1 MYALHEHSEGL
12 DENSDSEKTPNT
24 NIGRAATSNYFGPDD
39 EGTNGSDEFDQARV
53 NHHAA
58 VNFNVDGLKVGL
70 PNSPPVFKKK
80 KKSKKISK
88 KVLIF
93 FQNKNSKKNSKNIL
107 S

>member
-80 KKSKKISK
+80 K
-88 KVLIF
+88 F
-93 FQNKNSKKNSKNIL
+93 
-107 S
+107 